1 MFSKITTALLVLIT
15 SISTTA
21 TLGQVLQ
28 TNTAR
33 SYLPTATTFNQSQI
47 DSFNN
52 TVNYQHDIVNGSA
65 LSYPDM
71 QPITLIW
78 NGTAW
83 EAPQPIA
90 ITNAFTSPLMVG
102 AISHT
107 ATATAGAL
115 NPSILVDWSDVVGTT
130 QYRFRFR
137 TLGGTWNASTITGS
151 QRAMNTLQYNTT
163 YEVQVRVYINST
175 TQGEYTQSYTFTTP
189 QFVLLPSCNA
199 PSVTGS
205 IIGNVM
211 TLQWN
216 AISQAT
222 AYQVEIRQLGALS
235 YGGTTTSNTSF
246 SMTVQRN
253 TSYEYRVRSS
263 CTGTA
268 TSWSEFSTPDTLENA
283 TCQPPTNLQ
292 TSGNTFSWNANQYA
306 QRTQIQHRLVGSAE
320 WGGTTV
326 LGNSWTNPQLVG
338 NHEWRVRSVCY
349 GTSNTGW
356 TAWAYGTMSYNP
368 NSFEQFSTELAY
380 PNPASDVIKF
390 NGRIVV
396 QDLSGRIITQGENE
410 VDVTHL
416 ANGLYIVNNKK
427 HIIKH

>member
-1 MFSKITTALLVLIT
+1 
-15 SISTTA
+15 
-21 TLGQVLQ
+21 
-28 TNTAR
+28 
-33 SYLPTATTFNQSQI
+33 
-47 DSFNN
+47 
-52 TVNYQHDIVNGSA
+52 
-65 LSYPDM
+65 
-71 QPITLIW
+71 
-78 NGTAW
+78 
-83 EAPQPIA
+83 
-90 ITNAFTSPLMVG
+90 
-102 AISHT
+102 
-107 ATATAGAL
+107 
-115 NPSILVDWSDVVGTT
+115 
-130 QYRFRFR
+130 
-137 TLGGTWNASTITGS
+137 
-151 QRAMNTLQYNTT
+151 
-163 YEVQVRVYINST
+163 
-175 TQGEYTQSYTFTTP
+175 
-189 QFVLLPSCNA
+189 
-199 PSVTGS
+199 
-205 IIGNVM
+205 
-211 TLQWN
+211 
-216 AISQAT
+216 
-222 AYQVEIRQLGALS
+222 
-235 YGGTTTSNTSF
+235 
-246 SMTVQRN
+246 MTVQRN